1 MRKITSIAA
10 ALLLLAGAACSS
22 ETGIKV
28 ALDEYSIKLAQGDI
42 TAGPQT
48 FSVTD
53 RGAIA
58 HQFLVL
64 RTNRPPD
71 DLPVG
76 KDGIV
81 EVDAKGIDEVGELE
95 ILSPGERET
104 LDVRLRP
111 GPYVLICNI
120 SGHYGSGMHTG
131 FRAR

>member
-1 MRKITSIAA
+1 MT
-10 ALLLLAGAACSS
+10 
-22 ETGIKV
+22 
-28 ALDEYSIKLAQGDI
+28 LDEYSISALEDDI

-58 HQFLVL
+58 HQFLIL
-64 RTNRPPD
+64 RTNRPPG

-81 EVDAKGIDEVGELE
+81 KVDAKGIDEVGEVE
-95 ILSPGERET
+95 ILSPGQRET

-120 SGHYGSGMHTG
+120 SGHYGSGMHAD
-131 FRAR
+131 FIAS